1 MALKNLT
8 TTEMIWLTG
17 SIVSAEGLRPRFE
30 EVPLLAAQLPG
41 IEHVHRQV
49 SAVSTQAGESAVEK
63 ELAALSAEGND
74 LDVNHHD
81 RLVRAIFYALLS
93 AAEVTPSKSAV
104 YDALSKRL
112 LPQGLG
118 TSQQTWMGEGG
129 NATRIEAELAADK
142 DLRAELKSVTL
153 PDKHTLLDVTQEFV
167 RAGARLGA
175 IEHRRNE
182 LRGDTSAAS
191 AADDRAAVTSEVLTV
206 ASARNDWIATINA
219 LSTTLRL
226 PKSGVDP
233 ATRDKVF
240 TLIGEAEKRAD
251 LRSRRATAKVEP
263 TDGSRPIDASPVI
276 PPSHEAPAPRPA

>member
-8 TTEMIWLTG
+8 TAEMIWLTG
-17 SIVSAEGLRPRFE
+17 SIVSTEGLRPRFE
-30 EVPLLAAQLPG
+30 EAPLLAALLPG
-41 IEHVHRQV
+41 IEHVHGQV
-49 SAVSTQAGESAVEK
+49 SAVSTQPGESAVER

-74 LDVNHHD
+74 IDVNHHD
-81 RLVRAIFYALLS
+81 RLVRGIYYALLS
-93 AAEVTPSKSAV
+93 AAEVTPSKSAA

-118 TSQQTWMGEGG
+118 TGQQTWMGEGG

-167 RAGARLGA
+167 RAGSRLGA

-182 LRGDTSAAS
+182 LRGEGGAVSATDDPS
-191 AADDRAAVTSEVLTV
+191 AEPKEPRTV
-206 ASARNDWIATINA
+206 ASARNEWIATINA
-219 LSTTLRL
+219 LSTTLRI

-240 TLIGEAEKRAD
+240 ALLSEAEKRAD
-251 LRSRRATAKVEP
+251 LRTRRATTKAEP
-263 TDGSRPIDASPVI
+263 TDGSRPVDGPPVTPPAHDAT
-276 PPSHEAPAPRPA
+276 APRPA